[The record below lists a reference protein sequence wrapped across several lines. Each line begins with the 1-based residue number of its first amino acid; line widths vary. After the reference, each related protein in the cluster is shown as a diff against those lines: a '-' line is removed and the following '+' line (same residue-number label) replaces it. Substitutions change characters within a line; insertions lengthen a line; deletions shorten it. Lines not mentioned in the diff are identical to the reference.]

1 MRTPSLKAIKTFQVA
16 AKHSSFA
23 VAADELCITPSAVS
37 HQIKTLE
44 TQLGLPLFSRGARA
58 LALTDAGSRYL
69 EQIDDLFMRLD
80 SVTEQLR
87 ARFGRSSVRLHVPA
101 YFASEMLLPRLSEFS
116 QLHAG
121 IVLRIDTSGGH
132 GRQHVAEA
140 DISVVVGSGPWNG
153 LVAHPLFAQTMVP
166 ACSPELLAEKP
177 VSRYED
183 LNAHTLLVHEARRED
198 WDRWATAVGMKD
210 LRPAQIVRIDSMSS
224 ATRAAEKKIG
234 IALLPAEL
242 SRRKFAQGRLVRV
255 FDDELVTEE
264 NYTLL
269 VRTEDENRDDIRA
282 LCAWLVDS
290 CRTVEEN

>member
-1 MRTPSLKAIKTFQVA
+1 MRTSSLKAIKTFQIT
-16 AKHSSFA
+16 AKRTSFA

-44 TQLGLPLFSRGARA
+44 TQLGLPLFSRSARA
-58 LALTDAGSRYL
+58 LALTDAGARYL
-69 EQIDDLFMRLD
+69 EQIDDLFMRLE

-87 ARFGRSSVRLHVPA
+87 ARYGRNSVRLHVPA

-121 IVLRIDTSGGH
+121 IDLRIDTSGGG
-132 GRQHVAEA
+132 GRNHVAEA
-140 DISVVVGSGPWNG
+140 DISVVVGTGPWNG

-177 VSRYED
+177 VRLYED
-183 LNAHTLLVHEARRED
+183 LNAHTLLVHEARRDD
-198 WDRWATAVGMKD
+198 WDRWASAVGMKE
-210 LRPAQIVRIDSMSS
+210 LRPAQIVRIDSMSA

-242 SRRKFAQGRLVRV
+242 SRRKFTAGRLVRV
-255 FDDELVTEE
+255 FDDELVTQE

-269 VRTEDENRDDIRA
+269 IRNEDENRDDIRA
-282 LCAWLVDS
+282 LCAWLIDS